1 MEQQC
6 PLCNGLMEVSEDCPN
21 CGEVMVDSGRV
32 TAYLGPYSA
41 YLEQQSNK
49 EKCVHLLACQK
60 CGWDTRISVN
70 TVPL

>member
-6 PLCNGLMEVSEDCPN
+6 PLCNGLIEVSENCPS
-21 CGEVMVDSGRV
+21 CDGVMMDSGRI

-41 YLEQQSNK
+41 YLEQQSNI
-49 EKCVHLLACQK
+49 EKCVHLLACQE
-60 CGWDTRISVN
+60 CGLDIRVSVD